1 MVLLCGRVI
10 AIITYIYIIEQVE
23 LSQSS
28 NLGWQHMPSG
38 GPFLVTIGVVIFL
51 TSA

>member
-1 MVLLCGRVI
+1 MVLLCGWVI

-23 LSQSS
+23 LSRSS

-38 GPFLVTIGVVIFL
+38 GPFLVTIGVIFL